1 MLKTSVERHG
11 KEDTIGWK
19 NRVFGCIQ
27 LSKGSVCTFFA
38 FPVVVRVE
46 EGMSLSVSE
55 FPER

>member
-19 NRVFGCIQ
+19 NSVSGCIQ
-27 LSKGSVCTFFA
+27 LSKGSVCALFA
-38 FPVVVRVE
+38 LLVVFRVE